1 MTCCL
6 RIGKQIPGIKPAFRM
21 GNYVDLAASRFTDDL
36 EKALFQLLRAFGYG
50 GRAVVVP
57 VIHGRAV
64 FLKLLR
70 DPAPIIQM
78 LKVAEEYAVD
88 EKKRIFRRADFL
100 LPARLIEIVL
110 FLFKAVFFI
119 GGVYYDY
126 EHDDIED
133 RNPCKQNTEYAR
145 FHAELAAAG
154 INENYSDPEHDR
166 AKKYDGKDLKD
177 EQCLV
182 FAPQRKA
189 ERLGKQV
196 EQICRAEAAYQ
207 GEKQL

>member
-1 MTCCL
+1 
-6 RIGKQIPGIKPAFRM
+6 
-21 GNYVDLAASRFTDDL
+21 
-36 EKALFQLLRAFGYG
+36 
-50 GRAVVVP
+50 
-57 VIHGRAV
+57 
-64 FLKLLR
+64 
-70 DPAPIIQM
+70 M

-88 EKKRIFRRADFL
+88 EKKRIFRRADSL

-119 GGVYYDY
+119 GGVYNDY

-154 INENYSDPEHDR
+154 INENYPDPEHDR

-177 EQCLV
+177 EKCFV

-196 EQICRAEAAYQ
+196 EQICSAEAAYQ
-207 GEKQL
+207 GEKQLQDYASRFTASEFNKFHSKGKTFKIEHSVGG